1 MVIVTLLAGLLLGF
15 LLALALANR
24 REIIARYAEA
34 FRARYGPDPDPEPT
48 RNLFEDAETAEVV
61 IDLDTQVLAQV
72 AYQAWKRLE
81 ADAVEWDLLTW
92 RQRRQWCE
100 AARALQLEIV
110 SEDVPF

>member
-24 REIIARYAEA
+24 REIIARYAQA
-34 FRARYGPDPDPEPT
+34 FGRARYGP
-48 RNLFEDAETAEVV
+48 EDAEVV
-61 IDLDTQVLAQV
+61 IDLDTQALAQV

-81 ADAVEWDLLTW
+81 PDAVEWDLLTW

-100 AARALQLEIV
+100 AARAIQLEIV

>member
-1 MVIVTLLAGLLLGF
+1 MVIVVLLAGLLLGF

-24 REIIARYAEA
+24 REIIARYAQA
-34 FRARYGPDPDPEPT
+34 FGRARYGPDPEP
-48 RNLFEDAETAEVV
+48 EVV
-61 IDLDTQVLAQV
+61 IDLDTQALAQV

-81 ADAVEWDLLTW
+81 PDAVDWDLLTW

-100 AARALQLEIV
+100 AARAIQLEIV